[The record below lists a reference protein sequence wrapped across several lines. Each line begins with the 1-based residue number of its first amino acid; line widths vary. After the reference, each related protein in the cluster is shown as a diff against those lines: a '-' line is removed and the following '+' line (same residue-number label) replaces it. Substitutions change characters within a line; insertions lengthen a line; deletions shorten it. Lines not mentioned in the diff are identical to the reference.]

1 MPELRNRSTR
11 GWVLLFLL
19 GSRTFLFGG
28 VSENENTLLSSG
40 GWLLCFTSGLRSFF
54 VAVALS
60 GFPVFGLLHFF
71 ARAVEGE

>member
-1 MPELRNRSTR
+1 
-11 GWVLLFLL
+11 
-19 GSRTFLFGG
+19 